1 MSKVKISKNLFLE
14 VNELNRLVKSLEDD
28 GYKRILRNLITKY
41 GIVRDENNTYF
52 KVTKNSGTTNVITI
66 NAGLAFDSNLNAI
79 VLTEDKQFQIN
90 DTNQNRWLVISHA
103 VTNYETG
110 RVNIAADG
118 SISGAGT
125 MFTEVLRG
133 QPNFPVKVKFNSTN
147 NPDEYEVVSVTN
159 NTSAL
164 ISGELVAENNVQ
176 YAVVGTFTP
185 GFQVDE
191 ANKMI
196 YEYDDCEISIID
208 SASRPD
214 LPQTQ
219 FIIAKLY
226 FESGDLV
233 VEDER
238 IYSMFNTEYN
248 QTVEYNSELE
258 NPICSL
264 LGISVIGGNV
274 EHSMAATFELIFEHG
289 YKITNSEVQQTATD
303 NIVTIQ
309 SGSCNFLGSGD
320 IPDHMFDGWLLLN
333 RTNMRY
339 VVITEQLNKVL
350 HIAEY
355 DPELMGGGII
365 DLVVVPN
372 CNGVEYEITLNN
384 NVNSPSVPFRFK
396 FDVENIRNRVHLSV
410 FYPSVNETFIDVV
423 NMKLRYRLISKTENL
438 NRFYNLA
445 VAEFIDINGE
455 SVVMGNSDIDVDMSA
470 IEPEITIRNYS

>member
-28 GYKRILRNLITKY
+28 GYKRILRHLITKY
-41 GIVRDENNTYF
+41 GIVCDENNTYF
-52 KVTKNSGTTNVITI
+52 KVTKNSGTANVITI

-79 VLTEDKQFQIN
+79 VLAEDKQFQIN
-90 DTNQNRWLVISHA
+90 NTNQNRWLVINHA

-110 RVNIAADG
+110 KVNIAADG
-118 SISGAGT
+118 SISGVGT

-133 QPNFPVKVKFNSTN
+133 QPNFPVKVKFNSSQ
-147 NPDEYEVVSVTN
+147 NPDEYEVVNVTN
-159 NTSAL
+159 DTSAL
-164 ISGELVAENNVQ
+164 ISGELVAENKVQ

-191 ANKMI
+191 GNKMI

-208 SASRPD
+208 SDSRPN

-219 FIIAKLY
+219 FIIAKMY
-226 FESGDLV
+226 YENGALV

-238 IYSMFNTEYN
+238 IYSMFNTDY
-248 QTVEYNSELE
+248 QTFENSAELE
-258 NPICSL
+258 NPICSF

-289 YKITNSEVQQTATD
+289 YKIINSTVQQTADD

-320 IPDHMFDGWLLLN
+320 IPDHMFDRWLLLN

-355 DPELMGGGII
+355 DPELMSGGII

-410 FYPSVNETFIDVV
+410 FYPSVNETFVDVV
-423 NMKLRYRLISKTENL
+423 NMKLRYRLISKTDNL
-438 NRFYNLA
+438 NCFYNLA

-455 SVVMGNSDIDVDMSA
+455 NVVMGHSDIDVNMSE